1 LLVYFTIYMQD
12 IIMSRLRDKDTG
24 TADFRANA
32 QKMAHILAGQ
42 AIVYLKK
49 KKIDVATPL
58 AKTIGYMPGQDVVL
72 VPILRAGLAFL
83 PVFLYYFESAKVG
96 FIGLKRDEKTA
107 VAKEYYRNLPAIRKN
122 DLVIILDPMLATGG
136 SAVSAV
142 KILLSAGVKQEQ
154 ILSVFLVA
162 APEGYRKLRRQFPK
176 IKIIIGTKDKK
187 LTRDKFIWPGLG
199 DFGDRYF
206 GTKRRH

>member
-1 LLVYFTIYMQD
+1 MQD
-12 IIMSRLRDKDTG
+12 IIISRLRDKDTN
-24 TADFRANA
+24 TADFRAYA
-32 QKMAHILAGQ
+32 QKMAHILANK
-42 AIVYLKK
+42 AMAYLKK
-49 KKIDVATPL
+49 KKTDVATPL

-107 VAKEYYRNLPAIRKN
+107 VAKEYYRNLPPIGKN

-142 KILLSAGVKQEQ
+142 KILLAAGVRQEQ

-162 APEGYRKLRRQFPK
+162 APEGYRELKHQFSK
-176 IKIIIGTKDKK
+176 IKIIIGTVDKK
-187 LTRDKFIWPGLG
+187 LTKEKFILPGLG

>member
-1 LLVYFTIYMQD
+1 MQD
-12 IIMSRLRDKDTG
+12 IIMSRLRDKYTD
-24 TADFRANA
+24 TADFRVSA
-32 QKMAHILAGQ
+32 QKIAHILANK
-42 AIVYLKK
+42 ATEYLKK
-49 KKIDVATPL
+49 KKINVATPL
-58 AKTIGYMPGQDVVL
+58 AKTFGFMPGQNVVL
-72 VPILRAGLAFL
+72 VPVLRAGLAFL
-83 PVFLYYFESAKVG
+83 PAFLFYFESAKVG

-107 VAKEYYRNLPAIRKN
+107 VAKEYYRNLPPIGKN

-162 APEGYRKLRRQFPK
+162 APEGYGKLRRQFPK

>member
-1 LLVYFTIYMQD
+1 MKD
-12 IIMSRLRDKDTG
+12 IIMSRLRDKNTG

-32 QKMAHILAGQ
+32 QKMAHILANE
-42 AIVYLKK
+42 AAAHLKK
-49 KKIDVATPL
+49 KKMILASPL
-58 AKTIGYMPGQDVVL
+58 GYTAGYVSGQNVIL

-83 PVFLYYFESAKVG
+83 PTFLFYFESAKVG

-107 VAKEYYRNLPAIRKN
+107 VAKEYYCNLPPIGKK

-142 KILLSAGVKQEQ
+142 KTLLSAGIKQEQ

-162 APEGYRKLRRQFPK
+162 APEGYRKLRRLFPE
-176 IKIIIGTKDKK
+176 IKIIIGAKDKK
-187 LTRDKFIWPGLG
+187 LTADKFIWPGLG